1 MRNLWILFF
10 CLPILAAAAPEK
22 ELSGKELLAASGIGM
37 EILSP
42 FNAASRY
49 REALEECRT
58 RLRDLP
64 EKSQSPDAVYCYRN
78 MCYALAAL
86 GRGHEIPSLREC
98 FLRRFGNSLPLLAAI
113 PFQNMHSEGIWNRGR
128 FVRRE
133 HPEKGYSWSCA
144 ERDRTLLLRCFLSP
158 ETRARYEKASPLM
171 RMFFLRGLVR
181 TLYLNRDGFLLNRL
195 PDKTDPRFLPGP
207 EKKSALTDGPIWNP
221 VPFRTPASFDD
232 ARSDG
237 ERIAFAVEQMRVLA
251 AQNRSNIY
259 MKTCF
264 EKTLELYEETFR
276 RGLVSPRPGPSP
288 ELDFRKPEKT
298 DVFDDLL
305 SRLKKYAS
313 DPASEPSL
321 RADLLRMECPDG
333 GWGYASGDPEFPDPY
348 VTYCVL
354 EMFPDIPFARARAFL
369 DGVWSRQWRR
379 SWSCPTPW
387 TFPFLDGVRNLAG
400 SLPYEINWKPV
411 LSLLRFDPETRTLLP
426 DTLHPVRDAAALL
439 LAIRRLP
446 SPNPGTLLIPYLE
459 NALEDASGNIDVLTV
474 LARRKRAPVPDV
486 RIRLRRA
493 NRFPPKAGPSVRVE
507 QTVFR
512 DAGIIRFMLTA
523 ESDILNGSVFIPCA
537 EELRLLSTKFVML
550 GDRAAFFR
558 KTEHGFAL
566 FFRELPKGEYE
577 LTFRLSSVRGGSSL
591 R

>member
-1 MRNLWILFF
+1 MRMICFLFF
-10 CLPILAAAAPEK
+10 CVSVLVSAAAPEE
-22 ELSGKELLAASGIGM
+22 ELSGKDLLAASGNGL

-49 REALEECRT
+49 RDALEECRM

-64 EKSQSPDAVYCYRN
+64 ENSQSPAVVYCFRN
-78 MCYALAAL
+78 MSYALAAL
-86 GRGHEIPSLREC
+86 GRGHEIPPLCEW
-98 FLRRFGNSLPLLAAI
+98 FLRRFGSSLPLLAAL
-113 PFQNMHSEGIWNRGR
+113 PFQEQRSEGTWERGR

-133 HPEKGYSWSCA
+133 ISGRGIRWSCA

-158 ETRARYEKASPLM
+158 ETRARYEKASPLL

-181 TLYLNRDGFLLNRL
+181 ALYLNREGGNMTRL
-195 PDKTDPRFLPGP
+195 SWKTDPRFLPGP
-207 EKKSALTDGPIWNP
+207 EKIFPPAGGPVRDP
-221 VPFRTPASFDD
+221 VRFHTPAVFDD

-237 ERIAFAVEQMRVLA
+237 ERIAFAVEQMRILA
-251 AQNRSNIY
+251 AQNRSNVY
-259 MKTCF
+259 MKNCL
-264 EKTLELYEETFR
+264 EKTLELCAEQFR
-276 RGLVSPRPGPSP
+276 RNPVAVHGPQPP
-288 ELDFRKPEKT
+288 ELNFRVPGKE

-313 DPASEPSL
+313 NPASEPSL
-321 RADLLRMECPDG
+321 RADLPRMECPGG

-354 EMFPDIPFARARAFL
+354 EMFPDISFSRARAFL
-369 DGVWSRQWRR
+369 NGVWGRQWRR

-387 TFPFLDGVRNLAG
+387 TFPFLHGVRHLDS
-400 SLPYEINWKPV
+400 SLPYEMTWKPV

-426 DTLHPVRDAAALL
+426 YTPYPVRDAAALL

-446 SPNPGTLLIPYLE
+446 EPNPGTLLIPYLE
-459 NALEDASGNIDVLTV
+459 NALEDAAGNMDVLTV
-474 LARRKRAPVPDV
+474 LARRDRNPVPDV
-486 RIRLRRA
+486 RVRLRRA
-493 NRFPPKAGPSVRVE
+493 NWFPPKAEPSVRVE

-523 ESDILNGSVFIPCA
+523 EREILNGSVFIPCA
-537 EELRLLSTKFVML
+537 EEFEDFPPDFVL
-550 GDRAAFFR
+550 PGDRAAFCR
-558 KTEHGFAL
+558 KTKHGFAL

-577 LTFRLSSVRGGSSL
+577 LTFRLRQVR
-591 R
+591 